1 MFSNKRYSWFL
12 VVFYGVVWCQ
22 TLLFLAL
29 QNWFIPFLCFQANLN
44 LDMEIKKLETS
55 VWFDNVTAHYKKIVS
70 TDPHIFLLIM
80 ERFLTRLNSS
90 IFLKYKFLIYTNVR
104 LWRIW
109 FSLLMD
115 RPDWMFWNHSFW
127 LVFDLLPI
135 WENEV
140 SPFLSI
146 GASLLN
152 FFLVWKTARVS
163 DTLWVSSSEAIWF
176 TQSGVAA
183 NFVYNPKSS
192 DWKIFQWLHWC
203 SQVSLTFVLLNW
215 NWIEVLNFP
224 AQWWY
229 VAFQLFKSHAV
240 LISLGIGSLKLRGLA
255 WPHSERDERKRS
267 NFGV

>member
-1 MFSNKRYSWFL
+1 MTCVSFLKCSAFSNYVNLFVFSNKRYSWFL

-22 TLLFLAL
+22 ILLFLAL

-55 VWFDNVTAHYKKIVS
+55 VWFDNATAHYKKIVS
-70 TDPHIFLLIM
+70 TDPQIFLLII
-80 ERFLTRLNSS
+80 ERLLTRLNSS

-140 SPFLSI
+140 SPLFEHRS
-146 GASLLN
+146 
-152 FFLVWKTARVS
+152 FFA
-163 DTLWVSSSEAIWF
+163 
-176 TQSGVAA
+176 
-183 NFVYNPKSS
+183 
-192 DWKIFQWLHWC
+192 
-203 SQVSLTFVLLNW
+203 
-215 NWIEVLNFP
+215 
-224 AQWWY
+224 
-229 VAFQLFKSHAV
+229 QLFSCVENSKSLRHFMSFKLWSD
-240 LISLGIGSLKLRGLA
+240 LIHSIRSGSELC
-255 WPHSERDERKRS
+255 
-267 NFGV
+267 V